1 MKSQG
6 WSGPR
11 RRGSPRAWHQDGAH
25 VGRPLHLGGLK
36 IPLNGAIADNEAKA
50 DNEAVADNEVQIW
63 HTSSVEAN
71 LDGIAT

>member
-1 MKSQG
+1 M
-6 WSGPR
+6 
-11 RRGSPRAWHQDGAH
+11 
-25 VGRPLHLGGLK
+25 GRPLHLGGLK